1 MRGIYGGIKMVR
13 EIKDENFP
21 QTIEES
27 SMPVVV
33 DFWATWCGPCKMI
46 APVMEEI
53 ATELDGKAQFFK
65 LNVDEN
71 PVASTQYRISSIP
84 TIMIFKNG
92 NVVETLVGFRPK
104 EAIKSLIE
112 KHI

>member
-1 MRGIYGGIKMVR
+1 MIK

-21 QTIEES
+21 KTIES
-27 SMPVVV
+27 SSVPVVV
-33 DFWATWCGPCKMI
+33 DFWASWCGPCKML
-46 APVMEEI
+46 APVMDEI
-53 ATELDGKAQFFK
+53 AKELEGKAEFFK

-71 PVASTQYRISSIP
+71 PVASTQYKISSIP
-84 TIMIFKNG
+84 TIMVFKNG
-92 NVVETLVGFRPK
+92 NIADTLVGFRPK